1 MSKPK
6 VENSIYFHT
15 KSLLNGVLPLE
26 YAIRAQ
32 RENAPDELRLLQ
44 SINSDIYQIWLDA
57 GFIELEISHE
67 KLLDLSWDILQVGVP
82 LYRTHGRVFM
92 DHEFVKKIRKTA
104 RFIAKTYKD
113 FFSDNTFAMT
123 KRFRVVD
130 LLNGNDIESLIS
142 KVIKSK
148 RYMYSYAKE
157 DDIPI
162 EQFVLGNYREAI
174 SLYPGTLYQY
184 GEYEQHGNK
193 YTGAG
198 ILLDFNM
205 GIDDVSGA
213 INEFLYQYGKF
224 REEHNRDSVSSELIS
239 NFLRE
244 QLLSSS
250 KDNEVTRLDSILT
263 GLLGLYCYDN
273 VCENKKRDKGS
284 PERSKPLLTATTKT
298 LDLVESI
305 GNCIISGDAVEKN
318 YKNVKKRIKSSWDE
332 NSGL

>member
-6 VENSIYFHT
+6 VENSIYYHT

-32 RENAPDELRLLQ
+32 RENAPDELKFLQ
-44 SINSDIYQIWLDA
+44 SVDSDIRQIWLDA
-57 GFIELEISHE
+57 GFIEEEISHE

-92 DHEFVKKIRKTA
+92 DHESPNQIRKTA
-104 RFIAKTYKD
+104 QFIGETYKNV
-113 FFSDNTFAMT
+113 FSDNTFSMT

-130 LLNGNDIESLIS
+130 LLHGNNIESLIS

-148 RYMYSYAKE
+148 RYMCIYEKE
-157 DDIPI
+157 DVIPI

-174 SLYPGTLYQY
+174 LLYPGALYQY
-184 GEYEQHGNK
+184 GNYKHHGNK

-198 ILLDFNM
+198 IVLDFNM
-205 GIDDVSGA
+205 GIDDVNGA

-239 NFLRE
+239 NFLRQ
-244 QLLSSS
+244 QLLDSS
-250 KDNEVTRLDSILT
+250 KNNEVTRLDSILVIHPF
-263 GLLGLYCYDN
+263 L
-273 VCENKKRDKGS
+273 
-284 PERSKPLLTATTKT
+284 
-298 LDLVESI
+298 I
-305 GNCIISGDAVEKN
+305 DA
-318 YKNVKKRIKSSWDE
+318 KSRR
-332 NSGL
+332 LRY

>member
-6 VENSIYFHT
+6 VENSIYYHT

-32 RENAPDELRLLQ
+32 RENAPDEINLLQ
-44 SINSDIYQIWLDA
+44 SVNSDIYQIWLDA
-57 GFIELEISHE
+57 GFIEQEISHE

-92 DHEFVKKIRKTA
+92 DQEFVNKIRNTA
-104 RFIAKTYKD
+104 QFIGETYKNM
-113 FFSDNTFAMT
+113 FSENTFSMT

-142 KVIKSK
+142 KVIKSR
-148 RYMYSYAKE
+148 RYMYTYEKE

-174 SLYPGTLYQY
+174 LLYPGTLFLH
-184 GEYEQHGNK
+184 GDYEQHGNK

-205 GIDDVSGA
+205 EIDDVNRA

-224 REEHNRDSVSSELIS
+224 REEYNRDFVSSELIS
-239 NFLRE
+239 SFLME
-244 QLLSSS
+244 QLVSSS

-284 PERSKPLLTATTKT
+284 PERNKPLSTAIDKT
-298 LDLVESI
+298 LDLVANLDNSI
-305 GNCIISGDAVEKN
+305 VSSDVVEKN
-318 YKNVKKRIKSSWDE
+318 YKNVKKKIKSSWDE
-332 NSGL
+332 NRGL